1 LLGNILDV
9 SELSVQY
16 STPFRPVRAVD
27 LVDLEVRE
35 GETVGIVG
43 ESGSGKSTF
52 GLSILRLVP
61 PPGHITSGRILY
73 NDVDLIETS
82 ELNFQKIRGKQI
94 SMIFQ
99 DPSGALDP
107 LMTVG
112 KHFLE
117 LFKAHEPSLS
127 SADAAS
133 KTKSLLEELGIPAER
148 YNDYPHQLSGGM
160 KQRVAIGL
168 AIALG
173 PRILI
178 ADEPTT
184 ALDVLVE
191 AQILELLKE
200 LKKTFRLTLIL
211 ITHNMGVVAETADR
225 VAVMYAGKIV
235 EVGET
240 KDIFQK
246 PLHPYTQA
254 LLQSVPNLKKRHQ
267 PVKSIPGSPPDL
279 AKPPG
284 GCLFHPRCPY
294 AFDKCQV
301 KHPPLM
307 TMRDERQVACYLHGE

>member
-1 LLGNILDV
+1 
-9 SELSVQY
+9 
-16 STPFRPVRAVD
+16 
-27 LVDLEVRE
+27 
-35 GETVGIVG
+35 
-43 ESGSGKSTF
+43 
-52 GLSILRLVP
+52 
-61 PPGHITSGRILY
+61 
-73 NDVDLIETS
+73 
-82 ELNFQKIRGKQI
+82 
-94 SMIFQ
+94 MIFQ

-127 SADAAS
+127 PADAAS
-133 KTKSLLEELGIPAER
+133 KTKSLLEQLGIRAER
-148 YNDYPHQLSGGM
+148 YSDYPHQLSGGM

-200 LKKTFRLTLIL
+200 LKKTFGLTLIL

-240 KDIFQK
+240 KDIFQRA
-246 PLHPYTQA
+246 LHPYTQA

-267 PVKSIPGSPPDL
+267 PVKSIPGGPPDL
-279 AKPPG
+279 AKPPK
-284 GCLFHPRCPY
+284 GCLFNPRCPY
-294 AFDKCQV
+294 AFEKCLQG
-301 KHPPLM
+301 HPPLI
-307 TMRDERQVACYLHGE
+307 TVGEVRRVACYLHGE